1 MKDFFRH
8 RYSLPIIVISAL
20 LLVII
25 AVKLKP
31 DLKHNPDQMPA
42 RLVEFIYAQHI
53 PHRAKAT
60 AYGEVKPT
68 TLLQANAEVSG
79 KIVYLHPQLKAGSV
93 LPKDTLVLKIDQTNY
108 QLALAQAKADLAA
121 NKAALSELEIQQQ
134 NTTTS
139 LKIAQRRLN
148 LGEKELK
155 RKKNL
160 LTQGSI
166 SQSSVDN
173 EEKNLLGLRQEVQNL
188 KTQLAVLPAK
198 QEVALA
204 KIAASQAQ
212 IRERQQNIL
221 RTEQRLPFDS
231 RIGKVLVEEEEY
243 VSPGTPLF
251 QASDMAQVE
260 INAQLPLLHARPLI
274 LGIDQIKHAWD
285 DARQSQSF
293 IDNIHLEAKVTMVGG
308 PPEAHWPARLVRV
321 GESLD
326 PISRTVSFVVAVDKP
341 YEKII
346 PGKRPPLLSGI
357 YTQVELLAQ
366 PQLRLVIPRKA
377 IHQNKV
383 YLVNAE
389 NELEIRP
396 VTLAFT
402 QGELAI
408 IEHGLTENEKVIIN
422 DLIPAVANIPL
433 KPIHK
438 QDYQNSIQQ
447 QAATG
452 ETTK

>member
-173 EEKNLLGLRQEVQNL
+173 EEKIYWVYDKKCKTSRPNLRCYQQNRKWLWLKLR
-188 KTQLAVLPAK
+188 PAK
-198 QEVALA
+198 HRFANGN
-204 KIAASQAQ
+204 KIFYAPNSACHS
-212 IRERQQNIL
+212 I
-221 RTEQRLPFDS
+221 
-231 RIGKVLVEEEEY
+231 
-243 VSPGTPLF
+243 
-251 QASDMAQVE
+251 
-260 INAQLPLLHARPLI
+260 
-274 LGIDQIKHAWD
+274 
-285 DARQSQSF
+285 
-293 IDNIHLEAKVTMVGG
+293 
-308 PPEAHWPARLVRV
+308 PE
-321 GESLD
+321 
-326 PISRTVSFVVAVDKP
+326 
-341 YEKII
+341 
-346 PGKRPPLLSGI
+346 
-357 YTQVELLAQ
+357 
-366 PQLRLVIPRKA
+366 
-377 IHQNKV
+377 
-383 YLVNAE
+383 
-389 NELEIRP
+389 
-396 VTLAFT
+396 
-402 QGELAI
+402 
-408 IEHGLTENEKVIIN
+408 
-422 DLIPAVANIPL
+422 
-433 KPIHK
+433 
-438 QDYQNSIQQ
+438 
-447 QAATG
+447 
-452 ETTK
+452 

>member
-1 MKDFFRH
+1 M
-8 RYSLPIIVISAL
+8 
-20 LLVII
+20 
-25 AVKLKP
+25 
-31 DLKHNPDQMPA
+31 
-42 RLVEFIYAQHI
+42 
-53 PHRAKAT
+53 
-60 AYGEVKPT
+60 
-68 TLLQANAEVSG
+68 
-79 KIVYLHPQLKAGSV
+79 
-93 LPKDTLVLKIDQTNY
+93 
-108 QLALAQAKADLAA
+108 
-121 NKAALSELEIQQQ
+121 
-134 NTTTS
+134 
-139 LKIAQRRLN
+139 
-148 LGEKELK
+148 
-155 RKKNL
+155 
-160 LTQGSI
+160 
-166 SQSSVDN
+166 
-173 EEKNLLGLRQEVQNL
+173 
-188 KTQLAVLPAK
+188 
-198 QEVALA
+198 
-204 KIAASQAQ
+204 
-212 IRERQQNIL
+212 
-221 RTEQRLPFDS
+221 
-231 RIGKVLVEEEEY
+231 
-243 VSPGTPLF
+243 
-251 QASDMAQVE
+251 E